1 MSAPED
7 RPEASEPPST
17 DSPDDNRESPS
28 EQKAAASVAATEL
41 DLEHGTGAEDP
52 VADEA
57 EPKTVRPARRGR
69 AGNADIP
76 PVARSK
82 VTLRQATLT
91 SEQDSERAQTPSV
104 DAYVG
109 YIIDGR
115 YHIKKQL
122 AQGGM
127 GVVYQA
133 RHRIIDK
140 LVAVKILRPELVHDR
155 EITRRFLTEAQAAS
169 AIGSEHIVDV
179 TDYGELPDGATYIV
193 MEYLEGQSLT
203 NRVRAE
209 EPLALHEVL
218 AISRQL
224 AEGLARAHA
233 AGIIHRD
240 LKPDNV
246 LLVERGKRKDF
257 VKILDFGIAKVAS
270 SQNQITRA
278 GKIFGTPHYM
288 SPEQAKGEE
297 LDRRTDIYS
306 LGVMLYEMAAQRLPF
321 EAENPLGVLTQHMY
335 VEPVPL
341 HQVCAREIPVGLEA
355 IIMKCIS
362 KAPDERYSSMLELE
376 EDLARVDE
384 GLDPLALED
393 LARSQ
398 RTPESLRSRI
408 ETTTGVSP
416 TAGIAIGALVAIAL
430 GAASYWSRTSTPA
443 LEATTTAATSTSAT
457 TATASASSAAN
468 ATPDESKVVAL
479 VLSPVDARVYRGR
492 NDLGP
497 MPLSIRL
504 RPGQRMQ
511 LDVRRPGYRSKTI
524 SIDGSEPRKVVEL
537 EPIPGAARGAVPTAL
552 PDPAAARTIS
562 FVADAGT
569 LVSPAAHAGRSKRS
583 PDAGARHPRRGLAG
597 DGTDVRP
604 VPTVPELH
612 SDSPRSTTPPPGPRP
627 RAPVD
632 SSATTGAEERNRGP
646 SGERVPPL
654 NDAPAEAQTKDG
666 NAPLE

>member
-7 RPEASEPPST
+7 QPETT
-17 DSPDDNRESPS
+17 DPVDTDEEAAESPS
-28 EQKAAASVAATEL
+28 ERKAAASVAATEL
-41 DLEHGTGAEDP
+41 DLDP
-52 VADEA
+52 GDDASDPEGDPAGPETARPPRRPKPSPAPAGGDESQIHL
-57 EPKTVRPARRGR
+57 RR
-69 AGNADIP
+69 
-76 PVARSK
+76 
-82 VTLRQATLT
+82 ATLT
-91 SEQDSERAQTPSV
+91 SAEDPDRTQTPSV

-133 RHRIIDK
+133 RHRLIDK

-155 EITRRFLTEAQAAS
+155 EITQRFLTEAQAAS
-169 AIGSEHIVDV
+169 SIGSEHIVDI

-193 MEYLEGQSLT
+193 MEYLEGRSLT
-203 NRVRAE
+203 DRVRAS
-209 EPLALHEVL
+209 EPLAVEEVL

-224 AEGLARAHA
+224 AEGLAHAHA

-306 LGVMLYEMAAQRLPF
+306 LGVMLYEMTAQRLPF

-335 VEPVPL
+335 VEPKPL
-341 HQVCAREIPVGLEA
+341 HEVCEREVPVGLESV
-355 IIMKCIS
+355 IMKCIS
-362 KAPDERYSSMLELE
+362 KLPDERYSSMLELE
-376 EDLARVDE
+376 EDLARVAE
-384 GLDPLALED
+384 GLEPLALED
-393 LARSQ
+393 LARRQ
-398 RTPESLRSRI
+398 RTPASLRSRI
-408 ETTTGVSP
+408 TTTGGAFNG
-416 TAGIAIGALVAIAL
+416 AGIAIGIAVAIAL
-430 GAASYWSRTSTPA
+430 AAGSYFSRASTPA
-443 LEATTTAATSTSAT
+443 LEVKPATTAAASTVVA
-457 TATASASSAAN
+457 AGSS
-468 ATPDESKVVAL
+468 PDAPDDADSKVVAL
-479 VLSPVDARVYRGR
+479 VLSPVDARVFRGKS
-492 NDLGP
+492 DLGP

-504 RPGQRMQ
+504 RSGQRME
-511 LDVRRPGYRSKTI
+511 LEVRRPGYRTKTI

-537 EPIPGAARGAVPTAL
+537 EPIPGAPRVAVPTAL

-562 FVADAGT
+562 FGVDAGLVTRAARVLEPSQALADAGA
-569 LVSPAAHAGRSKRS
+569 PGPRKR
-583 PDAGARHPRRGLAG
+583 PPWD
-597 DGTDVRP
+597 
-604 VPTVPELH
+604 VPTLPPATALEAEPDNH
-612 SDSPRSTTPPPGPRP
+612 GTASPPPGPRP
-627 RAPVD
+627 RAGD
-632 SSATTGAEERNRGP
+632 ARSEDTGTAHTSEG
-646 SGERVPPL
+646 
-654 NDAPAEAQTKDG
+654 K
-666 NAPLE
+666 APLE